1 MSSNDE
7 RRHGRRRRL
16 LLIGGS
22 PSSGSTFLTRRLDEY
37 ANVTCLPE
45 TGLFVHGDRFDLPD
59 PESQPTDIDLERRIP
74 WIDTESKTAASLT
87 VAPEALRAVAGPGPF
102 DWQAFEEFIDLDETE
117 LVVEKTPENVFAF
130 GAHLRSDPEARF
142 VVTTRS
148 VREVVPSLMRRG
160 MDLVPSVLIWFAHSY
175 ETARLLESAPDRV
188 LQTRYDDLT
197 DEPCSATDRIL
208 AFVGFDSGSSET
220 EDSRFRSELMMG
232 QQGLANTSWTR
243 SAFERRDRTSGP
255 VPEMI
260 GLRLEILL
268 QTLAFETAEHGTL
281 QPSDIEAALFDARP
295 LGSRSLGPR
304 RPVRLADE
312 GLYVGTLATRHPVS
326 LPEHLT

>member
-1 MSSNDE
+1 MNSNED
-7 RRHGRRRRL
+7 RRHRRRRRL

-22 PSSGSTFLTRRLDEY
+22 PSSGSTLLTRRLDDY

-45 TGLFVHGDRFDLPD
+45 TGLFVHGDRFDLREPD
-59 PESQPTDIDLERRIP
+59 SRSTDTDLERRIP
-74 WIDTESKTAASLT
+74 WIDTESKTAASLQ
-87 VAPEALRAVAGPGPF
+87 VAPEVLRAVAGSEPF
-102 DWQAFEEFIDLDETE
+102 DWQAFEEFIDLDEAD

-130 GAHLRSDPEARF
+130 GAHLRSDPETRL

-188 LQTRYDDLT
+188 LQTRYDELT
-197 DEPCSATDRIL
+197 DGSDSATDRIL
-208 AFVGFDSGSSET
+208 SFVGFDTRNSGT

-232 QQGLANTSWTR
+232 QQGLANTSWTQ
-243 SAFERRDRTSGP
+243 SAFDGRDRKSGP
-255 VPEMI
+255 APEMI
-260 GLRLEILL
+260 GLRLNTVLRTI
-268 QTLAFETAEHGTL
+268 AFETAEHGAL

-312 GLYVGTLATRHPVS
+312 GPYVGTFAARHPVS

>member
-1 MSSNDE
+1 MNPNE
-7 RRHGRRRRL
+7 GRRHGRRRRL

-22 PSSGSTFLTRRLDEY
+22 PSSGSTLLTRRLDEY
-37 ANVTCLPE
+37 ASVTCLPE
-45 TGLFVHGDRFDLPD
+45 TGIFAHGDRFDLREPD
-59 PESQPTDIDLERRIP
+59 SRSTEIDLERRIP
-74 WIDTESKTAASLT
+74 WIDAESKTAASLE
-87 VAPEALRAVAGPGPF
+87 VAPEVLRVLAGSKPF
-102 DWQAFEEFIDLDETE
+102 DWQAFEQFIDLDEAA

-130 GAHLRSDPEARF
+130 GAHLRSDPEAKF

-160 MDLVPSVLIWFAHSY
+160 LDLVPSVLIWFAHSY

-197 DEPCSATDRIL
+197 DGSASATDRIL
-208 AFVGFDSGSSET
+208 AFVGVDSGKSET
-220 EDSRFRSELMMG
+220 ADSRFRSELRIA
-232 QQGLANTSWTR
+232 QQGLANTSWIR
-243 SAFERRDRTSGP
+243 SAFDGRGRTSGP

-260 GLRLEILL
+260 GLRLENLL
-268 QTLAFETAEHGTL
+268 RTVAFETAEHGTL

-312 GLYVGTLATRHPVS
+312 GLYVGTLAARHPVS